1 MNRKKVRRHVVR
13 LSYLRPVNILF
24 GLSLRYGLLPR
35 SLRSLPLRGGKETVE
50 RREIESEARREESTG
65 SSQED
70 ARK

>member
-50 RREIESEARREESTG
+50 RREIESEAEGGEWEG
-65 SSQED
+65 KCQVKD
-70 ARK
+70 G